1 MVFSTVSTEWPYTC
15 TVSHAHAHKLH
26 QLPRLCLEME
36 RERHKGETGRGWKDA
51 RGRNLLDGR
60 PVLGSVHF
68 NGPLQRFLLCRIPSL
83 PHALFA
89 TRRRSI
95 SCPTAINTS
104 NASAQGNRHY
114 RFLICETSLASTA
127 KETDRGAGGGS
138 AGRPPFKWL

>member
-1 MVFSTVSTEWPYTC
+1 MHIVTC
-15 TVSHAHAHKLH
+15 TRTQIVLT
-26 QLPRLCLEME
+26 PRLCLEME
-36 RERHKGETGRGWKDA
+36 RQKRETERGCKEA

-95 SCPTAINTS
+95 SCPTATN
-104 NASAQGNRHY
+104 NSAQGNRNY

-127 KETDRGAGGGS
+127 RKQIGVREGAQLAVHPS
-138 AGRPPFKWL
+138 NCYNIERERAKT